1 MREGNKR
8 MMKNAIRAGVILVMC
23 MTVPAVSHADATT
36 FRVPKDGKSH
46 VTFVSDAPLETM
58 TGKSSKVSGGL
69 TVDPADITKTKGSFK
84 VPVVSL
90 RTDNDLRDEHL
101 QGDGWLDA
109 KKNPNIHFEITEVI
123 LGKKSSAELKPNKDT
138 KVQVKGKF
146 TAHGITRPVAANG
159 TVTWSGNSLRIK
171 AAFTANL
178 TDHDISVPSIV
189 RLKVANEIAVSVDL
203 QAVAK

>member
-1 MREGNKR
+1 
-8 MMKNAIRAGVILVMC
+8 MMKNATRVSLILAVC
-23 MTVPAVSHADATT
+23 IAAPAVSHADTTT
-36 FRVPKDGKSH
+36 FRVSNDGKSR

-58 TGKSSKVSGGL
+58 TGKSSKVTGSL

-109 KKNPNIHFEITEVI
+109 KKNPNIHFEITEVV
-123 LGKKSSAELKPNKDT
+123 LGKKSSRELKKGKDT

-146 TAHGITRPVAANG
+146 TAHGISRPATANG
-159 TVTWSGNSLRIK
+159 TVNWSDGSLHIK
-171 AAFTANL
+171 AEFTAVL
-178 TDHDISVPSIV
+178 EDHDISVPSIV
-189 RLKVANEIAVSVDL
+189 QLKVANDIAVSVDL
-203 QAVAK
+203 RAVAK

>member
-1 MREGNKR
+1 
-8 MMKNAIRAGVILVMC
+8 MMKNATRVSAIVAVC
-23 MTVPAVSHADATT
+23 MAVPAISQADTTT
-36 FRVPKDGKSH
+36 FQVRNDGKSR

-58 TGKSSKVSGGL
+58 TGKSSKVTGSMTL
-69 TVDPADITKTKGSFK
+69 DPADISKTQGSFK

-123 LGKKSSAELKPNKDT
+123 LGKKDSRELKKDKNT

-146 TAHGITRPVAANG
+146 TAHGITKPVIAKG
-159 TVTWSGNSLRIK
+159 TVKWSDGSLHIK
-171 AAFTANL
+171 AEFTVTL
-178 TDHDISVPSIV
+178 EDHSISVPSIV
-189 RLKVANEIAVSVDL
+189 RLKVANEIAVAVDL
-203 QAVAK
+203 RAIAK

>member
-1 MREGNKR
+1 
-8 MMKNAIRAGVILVMC
+8 MMKNATKVSLSLAVGITA
-23 MTVPAVSHADATT
+23 PAVSHADTTT
-36 FRVPKDGKSH
+36 FRVSNDGKSR

-58 TGKSSKVSGGL
+58 TGKSSKVTGSL

-109 KKNPNIHFEITEVI
+109 KKNPNIHFEITEVV
-123 LGKKSSAELKPNKDT
+123 LGKKSSRELKKGKDT

-146 TAHGITRPVAANG
+146 TAHGISRPATANG
-159 TVTWSGNSLRIK
+159 TVNWSDGSLHIK
-171 AAFTANL
+171 AEFTAVL
-178 TDHDISVPSIV
+178 EDHDISVPSIV
-189 RLKVANEIAVSVDL
+189 QLKVANDIAVSVDL
-203 QAVAK
+203 RAVAK

>member
-1 MREGNKR
+1 
-8 MMKNAIRAGVILVMC
+8 MMKSATRVSLILAVC
-23 MTVPAVSHADATT
+23 IAVPATSQADATT
-36 FRVPKDGKSH
+36 FRVRDDGKSR

-58 TGKSSKVSGGL
+58 TGKSSKVTGSV
-69 TVDPADITKTKGSFK
+69 TVDPADITNAKGSFK

-109 KKNPNIHFEITEVI
+109 KKNPKIHFEITEVI
-123 LGKKSSAELKPNKDT
+123 LGKKGSRELKKNKDT

-146 TAHGITRPVAANG
+146 TAHGVTKPVTASG
-159 TVTWSGNSLRIK
+159 TVKWSGDSLHIK
-171 AAFTANL
+171 AEFTATL
-178 TDHDISVPSIV
+178 EDHDISVPSIV

-203 QAVAK
+203 RAVAK

>member
-1 MREGNKR
+1 
-8 MMKNAIRAGVILVMC
+8 MMKSATRVSLILAVCMAAPAI
-23 MTVPAVSHADATT
+23 SQADATT
-36 FRVPKDGKSH
+36 YRIREDGKSR

-58 TGKSSKVSGGL
+58 TGKSSKVRGSV
-69 TVDPADITKTKGSFK
+69 TVDPADITMTKGSFK

-123 LGKKSSAELKPNKDT
+123 LGKKDSGELKKNKET

-146 TAHGITRPVAANG
+146 TAHGVTKPVTANG
-159 TVTWSGNSLRIK
+159 TVKWSGDSLHIK
-171 AAFTANL
+171 ANFTVTL
-178 TDHDISVPSIV
+178 EDHLISVPSIV
-189 RLKVANEIAVSVDL
+189 RLKVANDIAVSVDL
-203 QAVAK
+203 RAAAH